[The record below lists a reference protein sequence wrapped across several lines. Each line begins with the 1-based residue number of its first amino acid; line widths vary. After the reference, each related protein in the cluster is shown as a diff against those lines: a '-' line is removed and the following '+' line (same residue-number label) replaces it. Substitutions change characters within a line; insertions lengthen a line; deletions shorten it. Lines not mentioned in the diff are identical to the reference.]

1 LLPFQIG
8 RLTIQ
13 ELSWKVKAYNDE
25 RRYQQWL
32 TYRHAALTWFAMSE
46 DKPSFEE
53 AFPLPG
59 DEVEPLS
66 DEDVGKEAEAK
77 GLRQPD

>member
-1 LLPFQIG
+1 
-8 RLTIQ
+8 
-13 ELSWKVKAYNDE
+13 
-25 RRYQQWL
+25 
-32 TYRHAALTWFAMSE
+32 MSE